1 MSNNSRLVPQSLTSS
16 KQAKIDQTLTN
27 KALQKGEHYLR
38 ISKIKLLI
46 IENFGKKD
54 CKKNFF
60 LILSHYLRSMNNTT
74 LNPHAQEML
83 VQYHQLL
90 PIYEQM
96 AEMIPEK
103 LEDFFT
109 EAGIVV
115 ATVEH
120 RVKSE
125 DSLAGKLQLKGNK
138 YQSIH
143 DITDVVGIR
152 VITFYNDDVDKVAS
166 VLERLFEIDWENSI
180 DKRKAH
186 EIDSFGYLSLH
197 YICRIPE
204 SAYTNPEHPE
214 LNQIRFEVQ
223 MRTVLQHAW
232 ANMNHDTG
240 YKSGVE
246 IPKVYK
252 RNLSR
257 LAGMLELVD
266 DEFSRIRRELADYR
280 RQVQKLVTSGNL
292 NEVQLDGDAFKSY
305 LQIGPFDAL
314 MRRIASINQAEIQ
327 PMDLSVFLPLFQAM
341 RFKTLGDIDALVKNY
356 SDAAYQIACFQIGL
370 TDIDIL
376 SSSVAP
382 QNLCTAYIL
391 KNGGGRIGLKLML
404 EVLNGPSEG
413 NEAMASLLLEQTKDL
428 PFMNQ

>member
-1 MSNNSRLVPQSLTSS
+1 MET
-16 KQAKIDQTLTN
+16 K
-27 KALQKGEHYLR
+27 
-38 ISKIKLLI
+38 
-46 IENFGKKD
+46 
-54 CKKNFF
+54 
-60 LILSHYLRSMNNTT
+60 LSHTDELLT
-74 LNPHAQEML
+74 
-83 VQYHQLL
+83 QYKNLL
-90 PIYEQM
+90 PVFEKM
-96 AEMIPEK
+96 AEVIPERLK
-103 LEDFFT
+103 DFFA
-109 EAGIVV
+109 EAGIIV
-115 ATVEH
+115 AAVEH
-120 RVKSE
+120 RVKTES
-125 DSLAGKLQLKGNK
+125 SLAGKLQLKGDK
-138 YQSIH
+138 YQSIY

-152 VITFYNDDVDKVAS
+152 VISFYNDDVDKVAS

-204 SAYTNPEHPE
+204 SAYSVPGHPE
-214 LNQIRFEVQ
+214 LNKIRFEVQ

-246 IPKVYK
+246 IPNVYK

-266 DEFSRIRRELADYR
+266 DEFSRIRQELADYR
-280 RQVQKLVTSGNL
+280 RQVQNLVASGNL
-292 NEVQLDGDAFKSY
+292 NEVPLDGDSFKSY

-314 MRRIASINQAEIQ
+314 MYRIASINQAEIQ
-327 PMDLSVFLPLFQAM
+327 PVDLSNFLTLFKAM
-341 RFKTLGDIDALVKNY
+341 GFHTLGDINKLIKDY
-356 SDAAYQIACFQIGL
+356 SEAAYQIACFQIGL

-382 QNLCTAYIL
+382 QNLCTACIL
-391 KNGGGRIGLKLML
+391 KRGGGCLGLTWML
-404 EVLNGPSEG
+404 DVLNGPSEV
-413 NEAMASLLLEQTKDL
+413 NKAMAEFLLEQTKDL

>member
-1 MSNNSRLVPQSLTSS
+1 MNS
-16 KQAKIDQTLTN
+16 TLTLDSRTQELL
-27 KALQKGEHYLR
+27 LQYR
-38 ISKIKLLI
+38 
-46 IENFGKKD
+46 
-54 CKKNFF
+54 
-60 LILSHYLRSMNNTT
+60 
-74 LNPHAQEML
+74 
-83 VQYHQLL
+83 QLL
-90 PIYEQM
+90 PVYEQM
-96 AEMIPEK
+96 VKVIPEK
-103 LEDFFT
+103 LKEFFS
-109 EAGIVV
+109 EAGIIV
-115 ATVEH
+115 AAVEH
-120 RVKSE
+120 RVKKE
-125 DSLAGKLQLKGNK
+125 NSLAGKLQLKGSK
-138 YQSIH
+138 YNSVH
-143 DITDVVGIR
+143 DVTDIVGIR
-152 VITFYNDDVDKVAS
+152 VITFYTDDVDKVAS

-197 YICRIPE
+197 YICRMPE
-204 SAYTNPEHPE
+204 STYNDPKQPE

-266 DEFSRIRRELADYR
+266 DEFSRIRHELADYR
-280 RQVQKLVTSGNL
+280 RQVQSLVASGNL
-292 NEVQLDGDAFKSY
+292 SEVLLDGDSFQSY

-314 MRRIASINQAEIQ
+314 TRRIASINQAEIQ
-327 PMDLSVFLPLFQAM
+327 QVNLSPFLRLFENM
-341 RFKTLGDIDALVKNY
+341 GFKTLGDIDALVKNY
-356 SDAAYQIACFQIGL
+356 FEAAYQIACFQIGL

-391 KNGGGRIGLKLML
+391 KNGGGCKELKQML
-404 EVLNGPSEG
+404 DTLSGPSDG
-413 NEAMASLLLEQTKDL
+413 NEAMARFLMEQTKDL

>member
-1 MSNNSRLVPQSLTSS
+1 MDS
-16 KQAKIDQTLTN
+16 
-27 KALQKGEHYLR
+27 
-38 ISKIKLLI
+38 
-46 IENFGKKD
+46 
-54 CKKNFF
+54 
-60 LILSHYLRSMNNTT
+60 TT
-74 LNPHAQEML
+74 LNPHTQDL
-83 VQYHQLL
+83 LTQYRQLL
-90 PIYEQM
+90 PVYEKM
-96 AEMIPEK
+96 AEVIPERLK
-103 LEDFFT
+103 GFFA
-109 EAGIVV
+109 EAGIIV

-120 RVKSE
+120 RVKAE
-125 DSLAGKLQLKGNK
+125 DSLAGKLKLKGGK
-138 YQSIH
+138 YR
-143 DITDVVGIR
+143 DIFDVTDVVGIR
-152 VITFYNDDVDKVAS
+152 VITFYIDDVDKVAS

-204 SAYTNPEHPE
+204 SSYTVAEHPE
-214 LNQIRFEVQ
+214 LNKIRFEVQ

-246 IPKVYK
+246 IPKTYL

-266 DEFSRIRRELADYR
+266 DEFSRIRRELSDYR
-280 RQVQKLVTSGNL
+280 RKVQSLVASGNL
-292 NEVQLDGDAFKSY
+292 DEVPLDGDSFKSY

-327 PMDLSVFLPLFQAM
+327 PADLSAFLPLFKAM
-341 RFKTLGDIDALVKNY
+341 RFTTLGDIADMVKNY
-356 SDAAYQIACFQIGL
+356 SDAAYQIACFQIGI
-370 TDIDIL
+370 TDLDIL

-382 QNLCTAYIL
+382 QNLCTAFIL
-391 KNGGGRIGLKLML
+391 KNGGGKAGLKLML
-404 EVLNGPSEG
+404 DTLNGPSD
-413 NEAMASLLLEQTKDL
+413 NNTLMADFLLEQTKDL